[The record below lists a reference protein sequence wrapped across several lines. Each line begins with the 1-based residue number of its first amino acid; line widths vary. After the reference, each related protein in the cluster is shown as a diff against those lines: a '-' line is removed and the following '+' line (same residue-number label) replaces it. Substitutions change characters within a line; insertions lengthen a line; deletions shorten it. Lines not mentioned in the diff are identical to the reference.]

1 MTPSSDAIPFNDLS
15 RTSPEV
21 MKQIE
26 AAISKVLASGWF
38 VMGPEHNA
46 LEQELGAY
54 FGAADAVLVA
64 NGTDALELAL
74 AAVGVGVGDRVLTV
88 ANAAAYTSI
97 AARLLGAV
105 PSYCEVSPQ
114 TLLMSADGV
123 RQALSSAEVL
133 PKAIVVTHLYG
144 AMAPVQ
150 EIVAIAREYGIAVV
164 EDCAQSIG
172 ATSDGRQSGTFGDI
186 ATTSFY
192 PTKNLGALGDG
203 GAVIT
208 NSGELA
214 ASVRRMRQY
223 GWDSKYH
230 IAYDHGRNSRM
241 DELQAAI
248 LRVKLPYLDV
258 WNDRRRQ
265 IHSRY
270 QDAVSSSARL
280 VNTSSESFTA
290 HLAVLM
296 TDDRTGAR
304 SSFMRAGIGTDVHY
318 PIPDNKQDFASN
330 KPAAVSLP
338 ITERAAEAVL
348 SIPMFPELTEREVD
362 RICVVLSELGANNG

>member
-208 NSGELA
+208 NSEELA

-330 KPAAVSLP
+330 KPTAVSLP
-338 ITERAAEAVL
+338 ITERAAETVL

>member
-15 RTSPEV
+15 RTPPEV
-21 MKQIE
+21 MEQIE
-26 AAISKVLASGWF
+26 AAISRVLASGWF
-38 VMGPEHNA
+38 IMGPQHKA

-54 FGAADAVLVA
+54 FGVTDVVLVA

-74 AAVGVGVGDRVLTV
+74 AAVGVEAGDHVLTV
-88 ANAAAYTSI
+88 ANAGAYTSI

-105 PSYCEVSPQ
+105 PSYCEVSPE

-123 RQALSSAEVL
+123 RQSLASAEVL
-133 PKAIVVTHLYG
+133 PKAVVVTHLYG

-150 EIVAIAREYGIAVV
+150 EIVAVAREYGIAVV

-172 ATSDGRQSGTFGDI
+172 ATSGGCQSGTFGDI

-203 GAVIT
+203 GAVFT
-208 NSGELA
+208 NNEELA
-214 ASVRRMRQY
+214 VSVRRMRQY

-270 QDAVSSSARL
+270 QDAVSSGARL

-296 TDDRTGAR
+296 SDNRAGVQD
-304 SSFMRAGIGTDVHY
+304 SFKRAGIGTDVHY

-330 KPAAVSLP
+330 RPAPVLLP
-338 ITERAAEAVL
+338 VTERAAQTVL

-362 RICVVLSELGANNG
+362 RICVTLSELGANNG

>member
-208 NSGELA
+208 NSEELA

-330 KPAAVSLP
+330 KPAAMSLP
-338 ITERAAEAVL
+338 ITERAAETVL

>member
-1 MTPSSDAIPFNDLS
+1 
-15 RTSPEV
+15 

-150 EIVAIAREYGIAVV
+150 EIVAIAREYGIVVV

-172 ATSDGRQSGTFGDI
+172 ATLDGRQSGTFGDI

-208 NSGELA
+208 NSEELA

-248 LRVKLPYLDV
+248 LRVKLPYLDA

-330 KPAAVSLP
+330 KPAAMSLP
-338 ITERAAEAVL
+338 ITERAAETVL
-348 SIPMFPELTEREVD
+348 SIPIFPELTEREVD